1 VGLRLPPFFALSF
14 DLTAHDQNSTLN
26 PTFVSIMG
34 EALQNLPVLAQGWR
48 DRDWDKLLSSIEE
61 GMVIPIIGQDL
72 LQVTREGSSSPI
84 SLYRFIAERLVD
96 EFSLPPEVSSPKMT
110 LTDVVCRLDDTM
122 DYFDIRYG
130 ILGVLNKAAFA
141 PPEPLCHLA
150 EIAGFNLFVST
161 TFDPLME
168 KALEKVRFGGRT
180 GTVEVCSY
188 DPKEPHKNEGVAID
202 KKYPARP
209 VLFHLMGKLS
219 GGSDSVVISEEDMLE
234 FVSALHSE
242 NRVPTKL
249 FDELQNKHLLLLGC
263 SFSDWLA
270 RFFLRAAKR
279 KRLSES
285 RNVVEFVVDDYTL
298 RDDHLVLFL
307 QQFSRSTRI
316 FRSGNVIA
324 FVKELRDR
332 WLARNPQSA
341 IRALPVAAGPQR
353 DLPEEMP
360 EGAVFVSYASED
372 RADVEV
378 LKSHLDS
385 HGVPVW
391 FDRDKLKGGD
401 LYEKKIEQNI
411 KTCAL
416 FLPIISAR
424 TERRTEGF
432 FRREWK
438 LAAKRSDDMDDSV
451 PFIIP
456 IAIDDTG
463 EAAARVPD
471 KFLDTQWERCLSG
484 TVSAEFAQRLQSL
497 LNLKSTPQP

>member
-1 VGLRLPPFFALSF
+1 
-14 DLTAHDQNSTLN
+14 
-26 PTFVSIMG
+26 MG
-34 EALQNLPVLAQGWR
+34 EESRNLPAFAEGWR
-48 DRDWDKLLSSIEE
+48 DRDWDKLLSSVEE
-61 GMVIPIIGQDL
+61 GIVIPIIGQDL
-72 LQVTREGSSSPI
+72 LQVMPEGASSPI
-84 SLYRFIAERLVD
+84 SLYRFIAEQLVD
-96 EFSLPPEVSSPKMT
+96 EFSLPPDVSSPKMT
-110 LTDVVCRLDDTM
+110 LSDVVSRCLDLDGTGS
-122 DYFDIRYG
+122 FDIRHG
-130 ILGVLNKAAFA
+130 ILGVLNKAAFP

-150 EIAGFNLFVST
+150 EIADFNLFIST
-161 TFDPLME
+161 TFDPLMQ
-168 KALEKVRFGGRT
+168 KALEKVRFGGQT

-188 DPKEPHKNEGVAID
+188 DPKEPHKNEGVSIN
-202 KKYPARP
+202 KKYPVPP

-234 FVSALHSE
+234 FVCALHSE

-249 FDELQNKHLLLLGC
+249 FDELQNNHLLMLGC

-279 KRLSES
+279 RRLSES
-285 RNVVEFVVDDYTL
+285 RPVVEFVVDDCTL
-298 RDDHLVLFL
+298 RDEHLVLFL
-307 QQFSRSTRI
+307 QQFSRSTRM
-316 FRSGNVIA
+316 FRSGNAIA
-324 FVKELRDR
+324 FAKELRDR
-332 WLARNPQSA
+332 WVARNPEKVIRPLPSA
-341 IRALPVAAGPQR
+341 PPGRPSRMP
-353 DLPEEMP
+353 DEMP
-360 EGAVFVSYASED
+360 EGAVFISYARED

-378 LKSHLDS
+378 LKSNLDT
-385 HGVPVW
+385 HGLPVW

-401 LYEKKIEQNI
+401 LYEKKIQENI

-438 LAAKRSDDMDDSV
+438 LAAKRSDDMDDRV

-456 IAIDDTG
+456 IAIDDTP

-471 KFLDTQWERCLSG
+471 KFLDAQWERCPDG

-497 LNLKSTPQP
+497 LNLKSTPQT

>member
-1 VGLRLPPFFALSF
+1 
-14 DLTAHDQNSTLN
+14 
-26 PTFVSIMG
+26 MG
-34 EALQNLPVLAQGWR
+34 EALQDLSLLAQGWR
-48 DRDWDKLLSSIEE
+48 DRDWDKLLSSVEE
-61 GMVIPIIGQDL
+61 GTVIPIVGQDL
-72 LQVTREGSSSPI
+72 LQVTPEGASSPI
-84 SLYRFIAERLVD
+84 SLYRFIAEQLVN
-96 EFSLPPEVSSPKMT
+96 EFSLPPDVSSPKMT
-110 LTDVVCRLDDTM
+110 LSDVVCRLDDEM
-122 DYFDIRYG
+122 DYFDIRHE

-150 EIAGFNLFVST
+150 EIADFNLFVST

-180 GTVEVCSY
+180 RTVEVCSY
-188 DPKEPHKNEGVAID
+188 DPKEPHNNEGVTIN

-219 GGSDSVVISEEDMLE
+219 VASDSVVISEEDMLE
-234 FVSALHSE
+234 FVCALHSE

-249 FDELQNKHLLLLGC
+249 FDELENKHLLLLGC

-279 KRLSES
+279 KRLSEQ

-298 RDDHLVLFL
+298 RDEHLVLFL

-316 FRSGNVIA
+316 FRSGNAIA

-332 WLARNPQSA
+332 WLVRNPEKV
-341 IRALPVAAGPQR
+341 IRPLPPAPPGPQR
-353 DLPEEMP
+353 ELPVEMP
-360 EGAVFVSYASED
+360 EGAIFISYASED
-372 RADVEV
+372 RGDVEV
-378 LKSHLDS
+378 LKSHLDT
-385 HGVPVW
+385 HGLPVW

-401 LYEKKIEQNI
+401 LYEKKIQQNI

-438 LAAKRSDDMDDSV
+438 LAAKRSDDMDDRV

-456 IAIDDTG
+456 IAIDDTA
-463 EAAARVPD
+463 EEAARVPD
-471 KFLDTQWERCLSG
+471 KFLDAQWERCPGG

>member
-1 VGLRLPPFFALSF
+1 
-14 DLTAHDQNSTLN
+14 
-26 PTFVSIMG
+26 MG
-34 EALQNLPVLAQGWR
+34 EALQNLPLLAQGWR

-61 GMVIPIIGQDL
+61 GMVIPIVGQDL
-72 LQVTREGSSSPI
+72 LQVMPEGASSPI
-84 SLYRFIAERLVD
+84 SLYRFIAEKLAE
-96 EFSLPPEVSSPKMT
+96 EFSLPQEVSSPKMT
-110 LTDVVCRLDDTM
+110 LSDVVCRCLEDGM
-122 DYFDIRYG
+122 DSFDIRYG

-141 PPEPLCHLA
+141 PPEPLCDLT

-188 DPKEPHKNEGVAID
+188 DPKEPHKNEGVLLN
-202 KKYPARP
+202 KKYPAHP

-279 KRLSES
+279 RRLSES
-285 RNVVEFVVDDYTL
+285 RPVVEFVVDDWTL

-316 FRSGNVIA
+316 FRSGNAIA
-324 FVKELRDR
+324 FVKELHDR
-332 WLARNPQSA
+332 WLARNPQAA
-341 IRALPVAAGPQR
+341 IRVLPVAPGPQR
-353 DLPEEMP
+353 DLPDEMP
-360 EGAVFVSYASED
+360 EGAVFISYASED

-378 LKSHLDS
+378 LKSHLDT

-401 LYEKKIEQNI
+401 LYETKIQQNI

-456 IAIDDTG
+456 IAIDDTA
-463 EAAARVPD
+463 EDAARVPD
-471 KFLDTQWERCLSG
+471 KFLDAQWERCPSG
-484 TVSAEFAQRLQSL
+484 IVSAEFAQRLQSL

>member
-1 VGLRLPPFFALSF
+1 
-14 DLTAHDQNSTLN
+14 
-26 PTFVSIMG
+26 MG
-34 EALQNLPVLAQGWR
+34 EALQNLPLLAQGWR
-48 DRDWDKLLSSIEE
+48 DRDWNKLLCSVEE
-61 GMVIPIIGQDL
+61 GIVIPIVGQDL
-72 LQVTREGSSSPI
+72 LQVMPEGASSPI
-84 SLYRFIAERLVD
+84 SLYRFIAEQLVD
-96 EFSLPPEVSSPKMT
+96 EFSLPPDVSSPKMT
-110 LTDVVCRLDDTM
+110 LSDVVCHCLDDER
-122 DYFDIRYG
+122 DSFDIRHG

-150 EIAGFNLFVST
+150 EIADFNLFVST
-161 TFDPLME
+161 TFDSLME

-188 DPKEPHKNEGVAID
+188 DPKEPHKNEEVSIN
-202 KKYPARP
+202 KKYPAHP

-234 FVSALHSE
+234 FVCALHSE
-242 NRVPTKL
+242 NRVPKKL
-249 FDELQNKHLLLLGC
+249 FDELQNNHLLMLGC

-279 KRLSES
+279 RRLSES
-285 RNVVEFVVDDYTL
+285 RSVVEFVVDDYTL
-298 RDDHLVLFL
+298 RDEHLVLFL

-316 FRSGNVIA
+316 FRSGNAIT

-332 WLARNPQSA
+332 WVARNPEKV
-341 IRALPVAAGPQR
+341 IRPPPPVPAGRLGEMP
-353 DLPEEMP
+353 DEMP
-360 EGAVFVSYASED
+360 EGAVFISYASED
-372 RADVEV
+372 RVHVEL
-378 LKSHLDS
+378 LKSHLDT

-401 LYEKKIEQNI
+401 HYEKKIQQNI
-411 KTCAL
+411 KACAL

-438 LAAKRSDDMDDSV
+438 LAAKRSDDIDDRV

-456 IAIDDTG
+456 IAIDDTA

-471 KFLDTQWERCLSG
+471 KFLDAQWERCPDG
-484 TVSAEFAQRLQSL
+484 TMSAEFAQRLQSL
-497 LNLKSTPQP
+497 LNLKATLQP